1 MTRRPQNR
9 ARRRKRKVFTN
20 VMRGRLKFV
29 SGCCMVG
36 FCILGGKIL
45 WIDTHSGEEYK
56 QQVLTQQGYTSKVIP
71 YKRGDIVDTNGTVL
85 ATDKKVYDLILEPA
99 NIVQYE
105 KKKEATISALKQ
117 FFGFTDEEISG
128 FLENEKSYYL
138 VAKKGVEYEE
148 VQKFEEYC
156 DSDEG
161 KNVVGI
167 YYEERYV
174 RVYPNKELACHLLG
188 FTVSGNVGMYGVE
201 EYYNSRL
208 NGTNGRE
215 YSYLNEDYGV
225 TKSIEAPTNGNN
237 LVTSIDANIQ
247 KIVEEKVKAKLEEED
262 AKNISVLV
270 MNPNNCQI
278 LALYNSH
285 TFDPND
291 AYDLDSTQYQ
301 FDTPEEL
308 EASGYTSFED
318 FKQNGT
324 DEEHV
329 DALYKVWRNFP
340 VSDVFEPGSTYKT
353 FTISGAL
360 EEGAISPSDTFFC
373 DGGEQIEDRY
383 IQCHS
388 HDYGGHGMVD
398 VSGALEKSC
407 NDALMQIA
415 AKEGISLF
423 DKYQV
428 LFGFGQSTNVDLP
441 GEPSNDSLSGLVFHA
456 DNLSSVSLA
465 VSSFGQGVTTSM
477 MQVGTA
483 FCSAIN
489 GGYYYEPSVVQR
501 IEDEN
506 GNIVENREPV
516 LVRRTISEDVSAQMR
531 QFLKSVVT
539 EGTGK
544 KAAVEGYEVGGK
556 TGTAE
561 KLPRGNGKYILS
573 FIGFAPVDN
582 PQVVIYVV
590 ADEPELQS
598 GSGEAAHLFS
608 DIAQAIFPYMN
619 IYKTDESYDIDA
631 ATAEDEPAT
640 PIYDGAAPTDDVAGG
655 SNNPYVE
662 QSGGDTSTTTE
673 SGTTTESTDTTT
685 SDTTT
690 EAPVDTT
697 AESPTG

>member
-29 SGCCMVG
+29 FGCCMVG

-201 EYYNSRL
+201 EYYNSQL

-441 GEPSNDSLSGLVFHA
+441 GEPSDDSLSGLVFHA

-539 EGTGK
+539 DGTGK

-640 PIYDGAAPTDDVAGG
+640 PIYDGTAPTDDVAGG

-662 QSGGDTSTTTE
+662 QSGGDTSATTE

-685 SDTTT
+685 SDTT

-697 AESPTG
+697 AETPTG

>member
-1 MTRRPQNR
+1 M
-9 ARRRKRKVFTN
+9 
-20 VMRGRLKFV
+20 
-29 SGCCMVG
+29 
-36 FCILGGKIL
+36 
-45 WIDTHSGEEYK
+45 
-56 QQVLTQQGYTSKVIP
+56 
-71 YKRGDIVDTNGTVL
+71 
-85 ATDKKVYDLILEPA
+85 
-99 NIVQYE
+99 
-105 KKKEATISALKQ
+105 
-117 FFGFTDEEISG
+117 
-128 FLENEKSYYL
+128 
-138 VAKKGVEYEE
+138 
-148 VQKFEEYC
+148 
-156 DSDEG
+156 
-161 KNVVGI
+161 
-167 YYEERYV
+167 
-174 RVYPNKELACHLLG
+174 
-188 FTVSGNVGMYGVE
+188 
-201 EYYNSRL
+201 
-208 NGTNGRE
+208 
-215 YSYLNEDYGV
+215 
-225 TKSIEAPTNGNN
+225 
-237 LVTSIDANIQ
+237 VTSIDANIQ

-441 GEPSNDSLSGLVFHA
+441 GEPSDDSLSGLVFHA

-539 EGTGK
+539 DGTGK

-640 PIYDGAAPTDDVAGG
+640 PIYDGTAPTDDVAGG

-662 QSGGDTSTTTE
+662 QSGGDTSATTE

-697 AESPTG
+697 AETPTG

>member
-128 FLENEKSYYL
+128 FLENEESYYL

>member
-9 ARRRKRKVFTN
+9 TRRRKRKVFTN

-29 SGCCMVG
+29 FGCCMVG

-201 EYYNSRL
+201 EYYNSQL

-441 GEPSNDSLSGLVFHA
+441 GEPSDDSLSGLVFHA

-539 EGTGK
+539 DGTGK

-640 PIYDGAAPTDDVAGG
+640 PIYDGTAPTDDVAGG

-662 QSGGDTSTTTE
+662 QSGGDTSATTE

-697 AESPTG
+697 AETPTG